1 MPLKKILIAAI
12 AFVVILAAVGIGLF
26 ISYNQMQK
34 LPANSFK
41 TIRNAVAA
49 HDAETFYKMVD
60 VDAILNTAAEEIL
73 IEQLNQDT
81 TNYSMQQVANTYN
94 NELKPDFISVT
105 KRAVDEY
112 LTTGRVNLDAVAMTN
127 TQRWLKRS
135 AINSCEIVGI
145 SKPATMGQNGSALIM
160 FRNSSLNFSFE
171 LELELE
177 RAEPDG
183 WKVVNAK
190 GFNDYN
196 KSLKRALDKKLAAL
210 NAPIYSQLNEIVNVK
225 ELNATIGEGDEYGFS
240 QTLRIAMRADVKS
253 KKPLARIVGKIII
266 GNNDENANPAPF
278 VLDMAY
284 HPTGLQ
290 TFNIDKVLNPFVR
303 ADVDIMKHG
312 FRRSAM
318 RAEIDEVDFLDGTVL
333 KVLDQLPD

>member
-26 ISYNQMQK
+26 ISYNQMKK

-41 TIRNAVAA
+41 TIRDAIAA
-49 HDAETFYKMVD
+49 HDAATFYKMVD
-60 VDAILNTAAEEIL
+60 IDAILNTAAEEIL
-73 IEQLNQDT
+73 VEQLNQDT
-81 TNYSMQQVANTYN
+81 TAYSMQEVANTYN

-112 LTTGRVNLDAVAMTN
+112 LTTGRVNLDAIAMTN

-135 AINSCEIVGI
+135 SINSCEIIGI

-160 FRNSSLNFSFE
+160 FNNSDLKFSFE

-177 RAEPDG
+177 RDEQNG
-183 WKVVNAK
+183 WKVINAK

-196 KSLKRALDKKLAAL
+196 KALKRALDKKLAAL
-210 NAPIYSQLNEIVNVK
+210 NAPIYSQLNEIVDVR
-225 ELNATIGEGDEYGFS
+225 ELNARIGEGDEYGFS
-240 QTLRIAMRADVKS
+240 QMLKISMKADVKS

-266 GNNDENANPAPF
+266 GYNDDSANPAPF
-278 VLDMAY
+278 VIDMAY

-312 FRRSAM
+312 LRRSAL